1 MRKSKKIVSLIV
13 AVSMVLTVPIN
24 AFAATDEN
32 IPNSS
37 ESYRSDRSLI
47 DLWLEGKS
55 SFELVRVTE
64 DNRNFVSRFS
74 VDDVT
79 YQIEETL
86 NDDYSKVSSKFYKLV
101 ENEKTYLGEQKTFIN
116 RNEENIKITIEENGE
131 IVDVQ
136 NFNNQIYIP
145 QDENLAETNEES
157 LRTARATEYRWFSQ
171 GKYNGS
177 NKIYKY
183 TVAAIVGALSGAA
196 GGAAAGGLAAV
207 ASMIISEEWDTVYW
221 TRETWNYM
229 KRTPNSPIGIEWI
242 DAGKY
247 KYYTEYFS
255 DRNRK
260 NLIGTSSYIDG

>member
-1 MRKSKKIVSLIV
+1 
-13 AVSMVLTVPIN
+13 MVLTVPIN

-101 ENEKTYLGEQKTFIN
+101 ENEK
-116 RNEENIKITIEENGE
+116 
-131 IVDVQ
+131 
-136 NFNNQIYIP
+136 
-145 QDENLAETNEES
+145 
-157 LRTARATEYRWFSQ
+157 
-171 GKYNGS
+171 
-177 NKIYKY
+177 
-183 TVAAIVGALSGAA
+183 
-196 GGAAAGGLAAV
+196 
-207 ASMIISEEWDTVYW
+207 
-221 TRETWNYM
+221 
-229 KRTPNSPIGIEWI
+229 PI
-242 DAGKY
+242 
-247 KYYTEYFS
+247 
-255 DRNRK
+255 
-260 NLIGTSSYIDG
+260 

>member
-1 MRKSKKIVSLIV
+1 MRKSKKVVSLIL
-13 AVSMVLTVPIN
+13 AATMVMTVPIN
-24 AFAATDEN
+24 AFAAPNEN
-32 IPNSS
+32 RSNLSG
-37 ESYRSDRSLI
+37 SYTVEDSLTE
-47 DLWLEGKS
+47 LWLERKS
-55 SFELVRVTE
+55 SFELVSVT
-64 DNRNFVSRFS
+64 DNNRNFVSQFS

-86 NDDYSKVSSKFYKLV
+86 NDDYSIVSSKFYKLD
-101 ENEKTYLGEQKTFIN
+101 ETETSYLGEQKTFIN
-116 RNEENIKITIEENGE
+116 RNEENIKITIVENGE

-145 QDENLAETNEES
+145 QGENLAETNEES
-157 LRTARATEYRWFSQ
+157 LRTARAAEYRWFSQ

-229 KRTPNSPIGIEWI
+229 KRTPNSPIGIEWV

-255 DRNRK
+255 DRDRED
-260 NLIGTSSYIDG
+260 LIGTSSYIDG